1 MLESNDV
8 LGRQVV
14 EVLPSKEGL
23 LSLMSKRKIRLYHG
37 IDPTSPNLHLG
48 HAVVLRKLRQF
59 QDLGHEVILLFG
71 TFTARIGDPSGRDK
85 ARQPLSE
92 KEVKENMRTYRKQAG
107 LILDMKHLR
116 IAENHTWT
124 EKMSI
129 QEVQRLASHITV
141 AQLWERDMFQE
152 RKKRGQ
158 PVWVNEM
165 WYPLLQGYD
174 SVALDVDLEIGGT
187 DQTFNML
194 IGRELQRA
202 YHNKEKYVLTTPL
215 LLGPDGRKMSKSLG
229 NTINLLDD
237 AREMYGKVMTLRDEL
252 MPQYFELC
260 TDVPKEEVKAL
271 QQQLPPRDLKAKLA
285 QTITALYHGEKAAAA
300 AKEEFEKVFKEK
312 ELPTDILEVNISEK
326 EIELTELLVQLAL
339 ASSKGEAR
347 RLVEQ
352 GGVKIAGVVQNNWN
366 KKIPVQKG
374 MVVQVGPRR
383 FVKVASS

>member
-1 MLESNDV
+1 MANLEDLV
-8 LGRQVV
+8 TRQVAQ
-14 EVLPSKEGL
+14 VLPSREGL
-23 LSLMSKRKIRLYHG
+23 ASLMSKRKIRLYHG

-92 KEVKENMRTYRKQAG
+92 EEVKENIRTYRKQAG

-116 IAENHTWT
+116 IAKNHTWL

-129 QEVQRLASHITV
+129 QEVQRLASHVTV

-152 RKKRGQ
+152 RKRRGQ
-158 PVWVNEM
+158 PVWMSEV

-174 SVALDVDLEIGGT
+174 SVALDVDLEVGGT

-194 IGRELQRA
+194 IGRELQQA

-229 NTINLLDD
+229 NTINLLDS
-237 AREMYGKVMTLRDEL
+237 AKEMYGKLMTVRDDL

-260 TDVPKEEVKAL
+260 TDISKEETAKL
-271 QQQLPPRDLKAKLA
+271 QQELSAKDLKIKLA
-285 QTITALYHGEKAAAA
+285 ETVTALYRGELSAKA
-300 AKEEFEKVFKEK
+300 AKEEFERVFRGK
-312 ELPTDILEVNISEK
+312 ELPIDIPEVNISEK
-326 EIELTELLVQLAL
+326 EIELAELLLQLSL
-339 ASSKGEAR
+339 APSKSEAR

-352 GGVKIAGVVQNNWN
+352 GGVKIAGEVQKEWN

-383 FVKVASS
+383 FVKVS

>member
-1 MLESNDV
+1 MLEPKDIV
-8 LGRQVV
+8 ERQVAQ
-14 EVLPSKEGL
+14 VLPSKEGL

-85 ARQPLSE
+85 AREPLSE
-92 KEVKENMRTYRKQAG
+92 KEVKENIRTYRKQAG
-107 LILDMKHLR
+107 LILDMKRLR
-116 IAENHTWT
+116 IAKNHTWL
-124 EKMSI
+124 ERMSI
-129 QEVQRLASHITV
+129 QETQRLASHVTV

-158 PVWVNEM
+158 PVWMSEV

-174 SVALDVDLEIGGT
+174 SVALDVDLEVGGT

-202 YHNKEKYVLTTPL
+202 YHNREKYVLTTPL

-229 NTINLLDD
+229 NTINLLDS
-237 AREMYGKVMTLRDEL
+237 AKEMHGKIMAVRDEL
-252 MPQYFELC
+252 MSQYFELC
-260 TDVPKEEVKAL
+260 TDISKEEAQAL
-271 QQQLPPRDLKAKLA
+271 QQQLSPRDLKAKLA
-285 QTITALYHGEKAAAA
+285 QTITTLYHGEKAAAA
-300 AKEEFEKVFKEK
+300 AKEEFEKVFKGK
-312 ELPTDILEVNISEK
+312 ELPTDIPEVNISGK
-326 EIELTELLVQLAL
+326 EIELTELLVQLSL

-352 GGVKIAGVVQNNWN
+352 GGVKIAGEVQKNWN
-366 KKIPVQKG
+366 KKILLKKG

-383 FVKVASS
+383 FARVG